1 MRYKDKKRHSMFSK
15 VVMIFLIL
23 SPVLQCYGWGKYDFS
38 FIILSLLSVIYLFI
52 QGVNINKTTK
62 KLLLYWSWWYLSHI
76 VSSTSVGELLHLGII
91 RVVITYLVFIDIM
104 DLDYFM
110 SKYKKISYI
119 IIVFFYIQE
128 FSRIVLGV
136 HILSVATFL
145 PLAVMDDAQEFYSI
159 LSETDRSSSFFKEP
173 AVFAQFLLP
182 LLCYE
187 LFGKNKVN
195 VLFICILCLT
205 LLWSRAGNAMVGLI
219 ALGICYIFKM
229 LKNGSLLI
237 KKGQLL
243 LASSIVI
250 LGVSFFLKTEDG
262 QKVIERAVT
271 IDAESTVDKGY
282 VSSTFFRIYQGYFIF
297 NEYSTLYKLL
307 GNDHESYIR
316 QSAYNSPVIR
326 GMYSSREF
334 VVYFNSF
341 QSVLIYT
348 GLIGLIIMLF
358 FFKSVWKNNSYCGK
372 SMLFLL
378 IAISL
383 VSSNFFSTT
392 MALYLIPAIA
402 LKERSKVL
410 KKILV

>member
-1 MRYKDKKRHSMFSK
+1 MRSIDNKRLSLFSK
-15 VVMIFLIL
+15 AVMIFLLL
-23 SPVLQCYGWGKYDFS
+23 SPILQCYGWGKYDFS
-38 FIILSLLSVIYLFI
+38 FIIMSFLSVIYLFTH
-52 QGVNINKTTK
+52 GVDINKYSK
-62 KLLLYWSWWYLSHI
+62 KLLLYWVWWYLSHI
-76 VSSTSVGELLHLGII
+76 LSCTSVGEVLHLGII
-91 RVVITYLVFIDIM
+91 RIAITYIVFIDII
-104 DLDYFM
+104 DLKFFM
-110 SKYKKISYI
+110 SKYRKLSYI
-119 IIVFFYIQE
+119 IIGYFYLQE
-128 FSRIVLGV
+128 FSRIVLNV
-136 HILSVATFL
+136 HLLSVATFL
-145 PLAVMDDAQEFYSI
+145 PLAVMDDAQEYYSI
-159 LSETDRSSSFFKEP
+159 LSESVRSSSLFKEP

-187 LFGKNKVN
+187 LFGKNKAN
-195 VLFICILCLT
+195 VLFICFLCLT
-205 LLWSRAGNAMVGLI
+205 LLWSRAGNAMVGLM
-219 ALGICYIFKM
+219 ALGICYVFKM
-229 LKNGSLLI
+229 LKNGNLLR
-237 KKGQLL
+237 KKGQILI
-243 LASSIVI
+243 ASSIV
-250 LGVSFFLKTEDG
+250 LLSVSFFLKTEDG

-326 GMYSSREF
+326 GLYSSREF

-402 LKERSKVL
+402 LKERSDVL
-410 KKILV
+410 RKKLV